1 METLVGSGMIDPME
15 DLSHMEDFLV
25 EEFSSEQGSTIL
37 KANSVIDPS
46 SWTLV
51 SLNPCLHDNEV
62 INDTKEIF
70 LS

>member
-1 METLVGSGMIDPME
+1 METLVGSGVVDPME

-25 EEFSSEQGSTIL
+25 EEFSSEQGSTLL

-51 SLNPCLHDNEV
+51 SLNPYFHDYEV
-62 INDTKEIF
+62 PNDFDKRNI
-70 LS
+70 S